1 MEGKYVALDR
11 IVASDFRPRFIPVQ
25 ELVALSPRLDTGA
38 INPYY
43 PLTLGSIQVWLGIAG
58 TLAFLGLIL
67 LDWLRPPVEPQ
78 PSMLSSTTL
87 LGSGLF
93 FILFT
98 AFCAFMATGP
108 SEPVWTV
115 LPFVD
120 LFEWP
125 FRWHG
130 FTAVGL
136 AWLCAFLVHT
146 ASRLHARAE
155 TVAALIALLLLM
167 GTAAVNLYPHKLA
180 PGRLHSPAEVVR
192 YESRTGA
199 IGTTSLGE
207 FNPIWV
213 DETFSTS
220 PLVEDY
226 RTGVPIDRLKHQLP
240 AGASGE
246 QTYSSVHRQEF
257 RVDLPQPAVLT
268 LNLLYFPGWRAEI
281 DGTPVPVEP
290 HPGSGLL
297 DVAVPAGEHTL
308 ALTFGPTPLR
318 RAAGW
323 ISVLAWIALVV
334 TAVIVSRPIAGD
346 ESSQDGDLPTA
357 WPAIVGT
364 RQWPALSSHWRRRSH
379 SSSGSTPRPM
389 PHPLPAYRCAS
400 TSPTRFACSASTRRR
415 PIQSNP
421 VDAVRGGLSARP
433 DRRGQR
439 ITPSSCTSTTR
450 SAARPSPPSIVAIPG
465 GIPTSDWPTGLYVR
479 SPLKLTVP
487 PDADPIQYA
496 LRLGL
501 LRPAHRRPAA
511 AHRRQRRPLRGR
523 SASGSG
529 PPTGA
534 YAGGSIRPLWRPH

>member
-1 MEGKYVALDR
+1 MRALLASAGGGLLGLALSAWFWVPALLEGKYVALDR

-58 TLAFLGLIL
+58 ALAFLGLIL

-78 PSMLSSTTL
+78 PSMLSSNTL

-167 GTAAVNLYPHKLA
+167 GSAAVNLYPHKLA

-240 AGASGE
+240 AGA
-246 QTYSSVHRQEF
+246 
-257 RVDLPQPAVLT
+257 
-268 LNLLYFPGWRAEI
+268 
-281 DGTPVPVEP
+281 
-290 HPGSGLL
+290 
-297 DVAVPAGEHTL
+297 
-308 ALTFGPTPLR
+308 
-318 RAAGW
+318 
-323 ISVLAWIALVV
+323 
-334 TAVIVSRPIAGD
+334 
-346 ESSQDGDLPTA
+346 
-357 WPAIVGT
+357 
-364 RQWPALSSHWRRRSH
+364 
-379 SSSGSTPRPM
+379 
-389 PHPLPAYRCAS
+389 
-400 TSPTRFACSASTRRR
+400 
-415 PIQSNP
+415 
-421 VDAVRGGLSARP
+421 
-433 DRRGQR
+433 
-439 ITPSSCTSTTR
+439 
-450 SAARPSPPSIVAIPG
+450 
-465 GIPTSDWPTGLYVR
+465 
-479 SPLKLTVP
+479 
-487 PDADPIQYA
+487 
-496 LRLGL
+496 
-501 LRPAHRRPAA
+501 
-511 AHRRQRRPLRGR
+511 
-523 SASGSG
+523 
-529 PPTGA
+529 
-534 YAGGSIRPLWRPH
+534 IR